1 MRATRG
7 TTRPWRAHRRAACCA
22 LFAVICA
29 ALYAPM
35 AGADSDD
42 HVRARKLR
50 ESGEILS
57 LEQIVERARAAKGG
71 EVIETELERKQG
83 RYVYEVEILDSAG
96 RVWEVEL
103 DAKTGELL
111 EVEQDDEDD

>member
-1 MRATRG
+1 MGRLC
-7 TTRPWRAHRRAACCA
+7 RRAGG
-22 LFAVICA
+22 AVAAAICIAVA
-29 ALYAPM
+29 APVAV
-35 AGADSDD
+35 ADSDD

-57 LEQIVERARAAKGG
+57 LEQIVERARAAKPG
-71 EVIETELERKQG
+71 EVIETDLDRKQG
-83 RYVYEVEILDSAG
+83 RYVYEVEILDSMG

-111 EVEQDDEDD
+111 EIEQDD